1 MTSDIVKPA
10 PRQDPPPDSA
20 QGRGAPQPSAG
31 KPAGGTPTG
40 DRPNRALDWFV
51 FFVADIQTGFGPFVA
66 VFLTSQ
72 KWTQI
77 DIGLVLTVSGI
88 VSLVGQIPLGAL
100 VDNVK
105 SLRAVAAISL
115 IAIGI
120 SAFAFA
126 AWPLL
131 MIVFATR
138 ILHAAASCA
147 LGFSLVS
154 ISLGLVGSDKVS
166 ERLGRNAAF
175 ASAGTGIA
183 AGIMGLCGKY
193 LSDRAVFFLAAALV
207 LPAIL
212 ALSRIRISA
221 THAPRASHA
230 APIAGLA
237 ALSELAHNRP
247 LVIFAICIG
256 LFHLANAAM
265 LPLAASMVTLRSSQA
280 ATIMVAASMIVP
292 QFTVTILSPIVGRA
306 AQRWGRRPFLI
317 LGFMALIARGWLLS
331 ITEQTYL
338 IVFFQALDGVSAAV
352 LGVLVPLTIADLS
365 GRSRYFN
372 LAQGTIGCAMGIGA
386 AISTTLTGYLAD
398 TFGSYMAFT
407 TLAILAAVG
416 LLAVVVAMPE
426 TRPSRRSDTELPD
439 A

>member
-1 MTSDIVKPA
+1 MKKRDLDSLTSEGHPA
-10 PRQDPPPDSA
+10 EHGTDHRD
-20 QGRGAPQPSAG
+20 RPSYS
-31 KPAGGTPTG
+31 GGPVG
-40 DRPNRALDWFV
+40 GRPNRALDWFV

-100 VDNVK
+100 VDNVR
-105 SLRAVAAISL
+105 SVRTLAAISL
-115 IAIGI
+115 ILIGI

-126 AWPLL
+126 AWPILV
-131 MIVFATR
+131 IVFATR
-138 ILHAAASCA
+138 ILHAGASCV

-154 ISLGLVGSDKVS
+154 LSLSLVGPDKVS

-183 AGIMGLCGKY
+183 AAIMGLCGKY
-193 LSDRAVFFLAAALV
+193 VSDQAVFFLAAALV
-207 LPAIL
+207 LPAIF
-212 ALSRIRISA
+212 ALSRIKTRSMHA
-221 THAPRASHA
+221 APRARSFS
-230 APIAGLA
+230 PVAGFVVLF
-237 ALSELAHNRP
+237 ELVRNRP
-247 LVIFAICIG
+247 LIIFAACIG

-292 QFTVTILSPIVGRA
+292 QFTVTLLSPIVGRA
-306 AQRWGRRPFLI
+306 TERWGRRPFLI
-317 LGFMALIARGWLLS
+317 LGFIALIARGWLLS

-338 IVFFQALDGVSAAV
+338 IVFFQVLDGVSAAV
-352 LGVLVPLTIADLS
+352 LGVLVPLTVADLS

-398 TFGSYMAFT
+398 TFGSYTAFI
-407 TLAILAAVG
+407 TLAILATVG
-416 LLAVVVAMPE
+416 LTAVVVAMPE
-426 TRPSRRSDTELPD
+426 TRPPRTTVTGS

>member
-1 MTSDIVKPA
+1 MKKRDLDSLTSQGHSAEHRKDH
-10 PRQDPPPDSA
+10 QDLPSSA
-20 QGRGAPQPSAG
+20 NGPSGGRH
-31 KPAGGTPTG
+31 
-40 DRPNRALDWFV
+40 NRALDWFV

-100 VDNVK
+100 VDGVR
-105 SLRAVAAISL
+105 SIRTLAAISL
-115 IAIGI
+115 ILIGI

-126 AWPLL
+126 AWPILVV
-131 MIVFATR
+131 VFATR
-138 ILHAAASCA
+138 ILHAGASCV

-154 ISLGLVGSDKVS
+154 LSLSLVGPDKVS

-183 AGIMGLCGKY
+183 AAIMGLCGKY
-193 LSDRAVFFLAAALV
+193 VSDQAVFFLAAGLV
-207 LPAIL
+207 VPAVF
-212 ALSRIRISA
+212 ALSRIR
-221 THAPRASHA
+221 PGNMHA
-230 APIAGLA
+230 ARRMSAYSPTAGLA
-237 ALSELAHNRP
+237 VLSELVRNRP
-247 LVIFAICIG
+247 LVIFAACIG

-265 LPLAASMVTLRSSQA
+265 LPLAASMVTLRSNEA

-292 QFTVTILSPIVGRA
+292 QFTVTLLSPIVGRA
-306 AQRWGRRPFLI
+306 TEKWGRRPFLI
-317 LGFMALIARGWLLS
+317 LGFIALIARGWLLS

-338 IVFFQALDGVSAAV
+338 IVFFQVLDGVSAAV
-352 LGVLVPLTIADLS
+352 LGVLVPLTVADLS

-398 TFGSYMAFT
+398 TFGSYTAFI
-407 TLAILAAVG
+407 TLAILATIG
-416 LLAVVVAMPE
+416 LTAVVVAMPE
-426 TRPSRRSDTELPD
+426 TRPPRATAMGSP
-439 A
+439 

>member
-1 MTSDIVKPA
+1 MKKHDLDSLTSQSHPA
-10 PRQDPPPDSA
+10 DHKRDHPD
-20 QGRGAPQPSAG
+20 RPST
-31 KPAGGTPTG
+31 AGGPTG
-40 DRPNRALDWFV
+40 GRPNRALDWFV

-100 VDNVK
+100 VDSVR
-105 SLRAVAAISL
+105 SVRTLAAISL
-115 IAIGI
+115 ILIGI

-126 AWPLL
+126 AWPVLGV
-131 MIVFATR
+131 VFATR
-138 ILHAAASCA
+138 ILHAGASCV

-154 ISLGLVGSDKVS
+154 LSLGLVDPNKVS

-183 AGIMGLCGKY
+183 AAIMGLCGKY
-193 LSDRAVFFLAAALV
+193 VSDQAVFFLAAALV
-207 LPAIL
+207 LPAIF
-212 ALSRIRISA
+212 ALSRIKTGGMQAVSRTRSSS
-221 THAPRASHA
+221 PV
-230 APIAGLA
+230 AGLA
-237 ALSELAHNRP
+237 VLAELGRNRP
-247 LVIFAICIG
+247 LIIFATCIG

-292 QFTVTILSPIVGRA
+292 QFTVTLLSPIIGRA
-306 AQRWGRRPFLI
+306 TERWGRRPFLI
-317 LGFMALIARGWLLS
+317 LGFIALIARGWLLS

-338 IVFFQALDGVSAAV
+338 IVFFQVLDGVSAAV
-352 LGVLVPLTIADLS
+352 LGVLVPLTVADLS

-398 TFGSYMAFT
+398 TFGSYTAFI
-407 TLAILAAVG
+407 TLAILATIG
-416 LLAVVVAMPE
+416 LTAVVVAMPE
-426 TRPSRRSDTELPD
+426 TRPPRATVTGSS
-439 A
+439 